1 MNRHRRFFCAF
12 GNPPYQDESKGK
24 GKFAPPIY
32 HEFMLS
38 TYAVAERAVL
48 VTPARFLFNAG
59 GTPKAFNK
67 MMLNSEHV
75 AVANYWANG

>member
-1 MNRHRRFFCAF
+1 MSKTRRFFCAF
-12 GNPPYQDESKGK
+12 GNPPYQDESNGN
-24 GKFAPPIY
+24 GLYSPPIY

-38 TYAVAERAVL
+38 TYSVAERAVI

-67 MMLNSEHV
+67 AMLNSEHI
-75 AVANYWANG
+75 AVTNYWPNG